1 MFVVSFPVLALRG
14 IWFSWATWLLL
25 VEIMVYLLALISVGM
40 QLAFKHRDLT
50 LLWGVPMAIATM
62 HFSWGTA
69 FIWSMIRS

>member
-1 MFVVSFPVLALRG
+1 
-14 IWFSWATWLLL
+14 
-25 VEIMVYLLALISVGM
+25 MVYLLALMLVGM